1 MLVQH
6 LCSRCLVL
14 FLDPT
19 SKFQHFSFLLFVFNF
34 KIVSP
39 GRIDL
44 AVFNLSTQ
52 EFKHLNLVILEFLS
66 IEKHAFGYFR
76 SLPFFRFVSF
86 SERLPSCNHKL
97 HKIFMCP
104 NSSKIDLPFGFREQT
119 LSHKLWVLFVV
130 SDEGE
135 EVIDVV
141 DLTEMRANGIKEY
154 QLQVYVSL
162 NEVYSGF
169 MAVAVNKIHIFHC
182 RKIMEAILHHISVYH
197 LFICI
202 SNFIYLL
209 LHLVLKYLVEES
221 HTLYITHTFSV

>member
-76 SLPFFRFVSF
+76 SLPFFRFISF

-104 NSSKIDLPFGFREQT
+104 NSSKINLPFGFREQT
-119 LSHKLWVLFVV
+119 LSHKFRVLFVV
-130 SDEGE
+130 SDKGE
-135 EVIDVV
+135 EVVDVV
-141 DLTEMRANGIKEY
+141 DLTEMRANG
-154 QLQVYVSL
+154 V
-162 NEVYSGF
+162 
-169 MAVAVNKIHIFHC
+169 
-182 RKIMEAILHHISVYH
+182 
-197 LFICI
+197 
-202 SNFIYLL
+202 
-209 LHLVLKYLVEES
+209 
-221 HTLYITHTFSV
+221 